1 MRLLGL
7 LAMVA
12 VAGGLGLTL
21 YLTRERAARE
31 NVPTDALLEGRRLA
45 DARRIVLRRAADA
58 RPIHLAHGDAR
69 EPFAMV
75 EPIEDLAS
83 PAFVESLRAVFET
96 AQRFLVGRVADQTP
110 DAMTQMGLDAPRAG
124 FEVRFADATFAVD
137 IGLEGPLL
145 ADLFIRCNDNVYRT
159 GLAVYSVLQANV
171 SDVRERALLRT
182 APDDIRKLT
191 LRRRI
196 GDAEKKRE
204 EVIEIERTGQREFR
218 MLQPLATRAS
228 PQAAAALFSFLAGM
242 RIEQF
247 LDDLNPMP
255 EWSVMIEIDGAFGPE
270 TITIWETESG
280 IIGRQA
286 QRGVDFVIKSV
297 DYTRTFQVPVE
308 ELRGRVL
315 VPVPANEI
323 TRIELDPGQGNG
335 ERVQLRRGFG
345 DTVRLWQPLEV
356 EADAVAFNELL
367 QATQG
372 LSVVEFLDVPAA
384 ARGDYGLASGFFT
397 VSVHAQGAEHA
408 PVVLQ
413 FGRTE
418 GEHTYVRRADEE
430 FVAKVPNAPAAVFKR
445 PWTAF
450 ATRQVTALGSQLAVG
465 VVSFVV
471 DGQARVRYARGADGR
486 WQRAGSDKDYA
497 DQIVD
502 LLELARSV
510 RGRQVLDMRE
520 PAVHAEL
527 TAALRIDVRFERE
540 ADDVIATLPVY
551 DRGGDKPALV
561 QQPGLERLVVELG
574 VNDSRAILDL
584 ARE

>member
-1 MRLLGL
+1 MRLRGL
-7 LAMVA
+7 LALVV

-31 NVPTDALLEGRRLA
+31 KVPMEALLEGRRLA
-45 DARRIVLRRAADA
+45 DAQRIVLRRAADA
-58 RPIHLAHGDAR
+58 RPIHLAHVDAR

-83 PAFVESLRAVFET
+83 QAFVESVRAVLET
-96 AQRFLVGRVADQTP
+96 AQRFLVGPVADQTP

-171 SDVRERALLRT
+171 SDVRERALVRT
-182 APDDIRKLT
+182 PPDDIRKLT

-196 GDAEKKRE
+196 GDVQKRE
-204 EVIEIERTGQREFR
+204 EIIEIERTSQREFQ
-218 MLQPLATRAS
+218 MLQPLVTRAS
-228 PQAAAALFSFLAGM
+228 PQSAAALFSYLAGM

-255 EWSVMIEIDGAFGPE
+255 EWSVKIEIDGAFGPE
-270 TITIWETESG
+270 TVTIWETESG
-280 IIGRQA
+280 VIGRQEP
-286 QRGVDFVIKSV
+286 RGVDFVIKSV

-308 ELRGRVL
+308 ELRGRIL
-315 VPVPANEI
+315 VPIPANEI

-335 ERVQLRRGFG
+335 ERVQIRRGFG

-356 EADAVAFNELL
+356 DADAVAFNELL

-397 VSVHAQGAEHA
+397 VSVHAQGAEQA

-418 GEHTYVRRADEE
+418 GEHTYVRRADED
-430 FVAKVPNAPAAVFKR
+430 FVAKVPNAPVAVLRR

-450 ATRQVTALGSQLAVG
+450 ATRQVSALGSQLAVG

-471 DGQARVRYARGADGR
+471 DGQPRARYARGADGK

-510 RGRQVLDMRE
+510 RGRQVLDLRE
-520 PAVHAEL
+520 PAAHAEL
-527 TAALRIDVRFERE
+527 TAAVRVDVRLERE
-540 ADDVIATLPVY
+540 AGDVISTLPVY

-561 QQPGLERLVVELG
+561 QQPGLERLVIELG
-574 VNDSRAILDL
+574 VNDSRAILSL